1 VTPTAHIASEL
12 KAVMQGSEQATQK
25 ILDAAEDIDQAAN
38 NLSAALKD
46 DFEQGLTQDIRDRVL
61 QIFEA
66 SNFQDITSQR
76 VAKVLASL
84 GRLEQQIAR
93 ALDELKRIAAAPP
106 VHGPG
111 LPGDRDHVTQ
121 SDVDSMFGGDI
132 QSA

>member
-1 VTPTAHIASEL
+1 
-12 KAVMQGSEQATQK
+12 
-25 ILDAAEDIDQAAN
+25 
-38 NLSAALKD
+38 
-46 DFEQGLTQDIRDRVL
+46 VL

-84 GRLEQQIAR
+84 DRLEHQIAR